1 MKYYLLTL
9 LITLYLLNINKASAE
24 TIRWSTESWES
35 YTNKDNSGLYH
46 DIVRA
51 AFDGHQL
58 EVTYMPWKR
67 SLLNVKNGTA
77 DMTGATSFVDDY
89 IASRYAVLATPVS
102 ILFDKRKITY
112 TDLQSLRKYVAVWP
126 SPYEDEL
133 ILSSNKAFIRG
144 FSVQERET
152 AYKLLVSGRA
162 DYFLDTKGLH
172 QAWLETIDKE
182 LIATPQTPNYQLVD
196 ISRLDLFMIFSDNAR
211 GQRLKDIFD
220 KGMAKLIQRGQ
231 LLEIYKKYNF
241 LEQMPA
247 GFR

>member
-1 MKYYLLTL
+1 MKHYLLTL
-9 LITLYLLNINKASAE
+9 FITLYLSNISVASAE
-24 TIRWSTESWES
+24 TIRWMTESWNN
-35 YTNKDNSGLYH
+35 YTNKDGSGLYH

-58 EVTYMPWKR
+58 EITYMPWKR
-67 SLLNVKNGTA
+67 SLLKVKNGLA
-77 DMTGATSFVDDY
+77 DMTGATSFVDGY
-89 IASRYAVLATPVS
+89 ISSRYAVLSTPVS
-102 ILFDKRKITY
+102 VLFDKRKITY
-112 TDLQSLRKYVAVWP
+112 TDLQSLGKYVAVWP

-144 FSVQERET
+144 FSVQERKT

-172 QAWLETIDKE
+172 QAWLETLDKE

-196 ISRLDLFMIFSDNAR
+196 ISRLELFMIFSDNAR

-231 LLEIYKKYNF
+231 LVEIYKKYNV
-241 LEQMPA
+241 LEQMPV